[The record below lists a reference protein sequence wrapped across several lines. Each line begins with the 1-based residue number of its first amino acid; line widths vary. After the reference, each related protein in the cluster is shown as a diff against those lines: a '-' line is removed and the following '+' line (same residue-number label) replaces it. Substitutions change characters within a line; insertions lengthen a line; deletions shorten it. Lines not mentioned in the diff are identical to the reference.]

1 MWQWELMEGKPCL
14 DRFFSLS
21 VVASEAAE
29 TVPNRLNGSRMREA
43 ELFLERW
50 NNGSSGESKPGL
62 AEPLSNL
69 LQVELLLS
77 VPHALP
83 GSVNCS

>member
-1 MWQWELMEGKPCL
+1 MEGKWCL
-14 DRFFSLS
+14 GRFFSLS
-21 VVASEAAE
+21 VVVSEAAE
-29 TVPNRLNGSRMREA
+29 TVANRLNGSRMREA

-50 NNGSSGESKPGL
+50 NNGSSGESEPAL

-69 LQVELLLS
+69 LQAELLLS
-77 VPHALP
+77 VPRALP